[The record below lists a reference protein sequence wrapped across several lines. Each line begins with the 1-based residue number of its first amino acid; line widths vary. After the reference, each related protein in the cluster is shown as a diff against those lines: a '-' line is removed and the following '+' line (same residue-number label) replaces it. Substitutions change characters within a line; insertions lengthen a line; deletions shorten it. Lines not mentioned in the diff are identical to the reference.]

1 MATPFFTAE
10 EPVSRNF
17 IFLSPRRGELKALGR
32 CGYAMGRS
40 SVAVWLAGLL
50 LCSLLLSPS
59 LENAKRTHSLADDD
73 HASLSSPSNLVIA
86 FSNGPSPDDD
96 IKGTYAL
103 TFSVGGSGTLDSLL
117 IEITTDETSWT
128 TVVNLTTTPWMYPL
142 DTTGYTNDTY
152 KLRASGWD
160 SDTESF
166 ALATSGWFQVVN
178 QVPVITT
185 FTVLSPDAG
194 TGASLTDRAWFNIDA
209 QDALSFRW
217 GASDDDL
224 KQATLANVPGPGAPT
239 ADGPTMLNYGWDWS
253 SGNMQEGTWSPRLTV
268 ADHSGLTNTSTLFI
282 GIDRTGP
289 TVGSVV
295 IGDGNAWQQSGTVS
309 VSGLMTEADDGQGS
323 GVASVQY
330 ALGDEDWSTT
340 SSDSLSLNLEEG
352 VHSLHLRAVDRVG
365 NIGASTTV
373 TVRVDQ
379 TAPIGL
385 SWTVDDLTTSRVGPA
400 NVSFNAEDAH
410 SGIDQSASYIQ
421 YGFDSN
427 GVGETPDLSG
437 RWLTMGVNGLSGQV
451 GLASWATKSR
461 QHLMLRAILVDE
473 AGNSFTTQASSYQ
486 ILPGL
491 DLSWNASQTNV
502 DRIVVRPGEKTG
514 NVTITSVLESN
525 EDYGGSVIVRLET
538 APADRSSDV
547 AWTVMETRN
556 LPAGTLSNSSETIVW
571 NYAVPRAGQFDL
583 RLVIDFADVIDE
595 YDEGNNAN
603 YLVVT
608 GASID
613 SPGLVPSFAPSL
625 LLIVLVGF
633 ALALLQQRTRD

>member
-1 MATPFFTAE
+1 
-10 EPVSRNF
+10 
-17 IFLSPRRGELKALGR
+17 
-32 CGYAMGRS
+32 MGRG

-50 LCSLLLSPS
+50 LCSLLLSPG
-59 LENAKRTHSLADDD
+59 LQNAKRSDLLAEDDQ
-73 HASLSSPSNLVIA
+73 ASLSSPSNLVIA

-185 FTVLSPDAG
+185 FTVLNPDAG

-239 ADGPTMLNYGWDWS
+239 ADGPTTLNYGWDWS

-295 IGDGNAWQQSGTVS
+295 VGDGDAWQQSGTVS

-340 SSDSLSLNLEEG
+340 SSDSLSLTLEEG

-385 SWTVDDLTTSRVGPA
+385 SWMVDDLTTSRVGPA
-400 NVSFNAEDAH
+400 NVTFNAEDAH

-514 NVTITSVLESN
+514 NITITSVLESN

>member
-1 MATPFFTAE
+1 
-10 EPVSRNF
+10 
-17 IFLSPRRGELKALGR
+17 
-32 CGYAMGRS
+32 MGRS

-50 LCSLLLSPS
+50 LCSLLLSPG
-59 LENAKRTHSLADDD
+59 LQNAKRSDLLAEDDQ
-73 HASLSSPSNLVIA
+73 ASLSSPSNLVIA

-128 TVVNLTTTPWMYPL
+128 TVVNLTTTPWMYPF

-185 FTVLSPDAG
+185 FTVLNPDAG
-194 TGASLTDRAWFNIDA
+194 TGTSLTDRAWFNIDA

-239 ADGPTMLNYGWDWS
+239 ADGPTTLNYGWDWS

-295 IGDGNAWQQSGTVS
+295 VGDGDAWQQSGTVS

-340 SSDSLSLNLEEG
+340 SSDSLSLTLEEG

-385 SWTVDDLTTSRVGPA
+385 SWTVDELTTSRIGPA

-514 NVTITSVLESN
+514 NITITSVLESN

>member
-1 MATPFFTAE
+1 
-10 EPVSRNF
+10 
-17 IFLSPRRGELKALGR
+17 
-32 CGYAMGRS
+32 
-40 SVAVWLAGLL
+40 
-50 LCSLLLSPS
+50 
-59 LENAKRTHSLADDD
+59 
-73 HASLSSPSNLVIA
+73 
-86 FSNGPSPDDD
+86 
-96 IKGTYAL
+96 
-103 TFSVGGSGTLDSLL
+103 
-117 IEITTDETSWT
+117 
-128 TVVNLTTTPWMYPL
+128 
-142 DTTGYTNDTY
+142 
-152 KLRASGWD
+152 
-160 SDTESF
+160 
-166 ALATSGWFQVVN
+166 
-178 QVPVITT
+178 
-185 FTVLSPDAG
+185 
-194 TGASLTDRAWFNIDA
+194 
-209 QDALSFRW
+209 
-217 GASDDDL
+217 
-224 KQATLANVPGPGAPT
+224 
-239 ADGPTMLNYGWDWS
+239 
-253 SGNMQEGTWSPRLTV
+253 MQEGTWSPRLTV

-289 TVGSVV
+289 TVGGVV
-295 IGDGNAWQQSGTVS
+295 VGDGDAWQQSGTVS

-340 SSDSLSLNLEEG
+340 SSDSLSLTLEEG

-373 TVRVDQ
+373 TIRVDQ

-385 SWTVDDLTTSRVGPA
+385 SWTVDELTTSRIGPA

-410 SGIDQSASYIQ
+410 SGIDQSSSYIQ

-461 QHLMLRAILVDE
+461 QHLMFRAILVDE

-571 NYAVPRAGQFDL
+571 NYAVPRPGQFDL

>member
-1 MATPFFTAE
+1 
-10 EPVSRNF
+10 
-17 IFLSPRRGELKALGR
+17 
-32 CGYAMGRS
+32 MGRS

-50 LCSLLLSPS
+50 LCSLLLSPG
-59 LENAKRTHSLADDD
+59 LENAKRSDLLAEDDP
-73 HASLSSPSNLVIA
+73 ASLSSPSNLVIA

-117 IEITTDETSWT
+117 IEITTDETNWT
-128 TVVNLTTTPWMYPL
+128 TVVNLTTTPWMYPF

-185 FTVLSPDAG
+185 FTVLNPDAG

-239 ADGPTMLNYGWDWS
+239 ADGPTTLNYGWDWS

-295 IGDGNAWQQSGTVS
+295 VGDGDAWQQSGTVS

-340 SSDSLSLNLEEG
+340 SSDSLSLTLEEG

-373 TVRVDQ
+373 TIRVDQ

-385 SWTVDDLTTSRVGPA
+385 SWTVDELTTSRIGPA

-410 SGIDQSASYIQ
+410 SGIDQSSSYIQ

-461 QHLMLRAILVDE
+461 QHLMFRAILVDE

-571 NYAVPRAGQFDL
+571 NYAVPRPGQFDL